1 MRRAVAAAIALLAFP
16 ANAAVPS
23 PHFGCPVI
31 EPRCPARYAGQRVAR
46 CETRNLI
53 VNGQYFAKTTMT
65 LKTAPGG
72 FSDEPDRK
80 AAQSIAFIQIVPART
95 AAKRAFN
102 TEMRARSHAL
112 ARGEFED
119 NDPKLIAGL
128 DLKIDASLVAV
139 SRELIDI
146 EFGVST
152 YSAGM
157 AHPNWNSAGSAWSLP
172 LAREIVA
179 ADLFRSDRRW
189 ATELATLAQ
198 GRIVPKV
205 DGVKASDLAPIGSIA
220 DPRQWRIEPTGLR
233 LIFDPYT
240 LGGYL
245 SSAVA
250 ELPWSVL
257 RPYLVQTMP
266 FDPAK
271 LRSIGPDASC

>member
-16 ANAAVPS
+16 ANAAVPL
-23 PHFGCPVI
+23 PHFGCPVV

-65 LKTAPGG
+65 LNTAPGG

-80 AAQSIAFIQIVPART
+80 AEQSIAFIQIVPART
-95 AAKRAFN
+95 AGTRAFN
-102 TEMRARSHAL
+102 TAMRARSDAL
-112 ARGEFED
+112 ARGELEN

-152 YSAGM
+152 YWAGM

-179 ADLFRSDRRW
+179 ADLFRFDRRW

-205 DGVKASDLAPIGSIA
+205 DGVRASELAPIGNIA